1 MTGVSVPTW
10 LLEAGNVIHVC
21 HHHDSQCGGC
31 LAHGETDAVVTGQ
44 PASVGGRV
52 AIKWAS
58 AHLPGARP
66 AVTGINVFEPDE
78 QVLRIG
84 RLPVRTSRPGTAVSP
99 VPPACG
105 TVQGDHR
112 PGAGGRQLRGLP

>member
-1 MTGVSVPTW
+1 MTGEPVPVW

-31 LAHGETDAVVTGQ
+31 LAHWETNAVVTGQ
-44 PASVGGRV
+44 PAPVGGRV
-52 AIKWAS
+52 AVKWAS

-84 RLPVRTSRPGTAVSP
+84 RLPVRTSRPGTAVSR
-99 VPPACG
+99 CR
-105 TVQGDHR
+105 QR
-112 PGAGGRQLRGLP
+112 PSLAGWRGVSTTGSL